1 MPDLNRLCLTLLWHH
16 PIKVDSLPISA
27 RPLEGSSDYD
37 VETIANAILRAMI
50 MNREFAE
57 GVMSEIDD
65 VFGRGTK
72 VVMRF
77 SRTGVALTVRCISAV
92 PSFPLQQ

>member
-16 PIKVDSLPISA
+16 PIKVDSLSIIA

-37 VETIANAILRAMI
+37 VETIAKAILQAMI

-57 GVMSEIDD
+57 GVMSEINDA
-65 VFGRGTK
+65 FGRGQSK
-72 VVMRF
+72 E
-77 SRTGVALTVRCISAV
+77 S
-92 PSFPLQQ
+92 